1 MPDSTVRQDGSGDFT
16 TLAAALADAG
26 TGAGDTIT
34 IDGLWTVND
43 TAPATVAD
51 DNILIIINP
60 SDPAYHDGIY
70 DTTQEHYRLRD
81 ETDGTHA
88 ITVNNDGCTIDG
100 LAISQEGDISDE
112 GVRMA
117 ASGGVLNVENCIVW
131 GDTNISDQDGIFSNV
146 TCTVNVIN
154 CIVYD
159 WGRGGVKSQP
169 SAGMTQTWNV
179 NSSTVWRNGRTFSVQ
194 GGGIS
199 MRTSIG
205 APTVTVNVFNTISVQ
220 NDNTALAEDYH
231 DLGNLAVWSIDNC
244 MDGDGSIT
252 DEDPGAVDPL
262 QNRIATDNPAP
273 GVGDFVIFMDI
284 TGAAPLDLL
293 LVDNAT
299 DNDAQD
305 AHSNTIGAGLTLPIL
320 DITADTRERGANEI
334 DMGADSIPAPVPP
347 DEPGLPEYGQ
357 GRAAIGDPSVY
368 GATIVRS

>member
-34 IDGLWTVND
+34 IDGLWTIND
-43 TAPATVAD
+43 TAAATVAD

-60 SDPAYHDGIY
+60 SDPSYHDGVY
-70 DTTQEHYRLRD
+70 DITREHYRLRN
-81 ETDGTHA
+81 DGTFS

-100 LAISQEGDISDE
+100 LAISQGGGSSDE

-117 ASGGVLNVENCIVW
+117 ASGGVLNVENCIIW
-131 GDTNISDQDGIFSNV
+131 GDTNVADQDGIFSNV

-154 CIVYD
+154 CIIYD
-159 WGRGGVKSQP
+159 WGRGGIKSQP
-169 SAGMTQTWNV
+169 SAGVTQTWNV
-179 NSSTVWRNGRTFSVQ
+179 NSCTVWRNGLTFSVQ

-199 MRTSIG
+199 MRTNVG
-205 APTVTVNVFNTISVQ
+205 PPTAVNVNVFNTISVE
-220 NDNTALAEDYH
+220 NDNTGLSEDYH
-231 DLGNLAVWSIDNC
+231 DLGDLAVWNIDNC

-252 DEDPGAVDPL
+252 DEDPGAVEPL
-262 QNRIATDNPAP
+262 SNRTATDNPAP
-273 GVGDFVIFMDI
+273 GVGNFVIFMDI

-293 LVDNAT
+293 LFDNPT
-299 DNDAQD
+299 DNDAQN

-320 DITADTRERGANEI
+320 DIVINIRERGANEI
-334 DMGADSIPAPVPP
+334 DMGADSIPAPTPP

-357 GRAAIGDPSVY
+357 GRAAIGDPPVY